1 MNSPIEPIALT
12 RNDCDK
18 FLTVAHNKG
27 LKTFTKPKALNLGI
41 QLTYVDTMKEIQSS
55 TTFENFTID
64 AARIHH
70 FDPNDFIEEHIDDAY
85 DGDVYIC
92 RLDPSKDKRLTIKGK
107 HIQEG
112 QGHFTLVP
120 KGYSS

>member
-1 MNSPIEPIALT
+1 MS
-12 RNDCDK
+12 
-18 FLTVAHNKG
+18 
-27 LKTFTKPKALNLGI
+27 
-41 QLTYVDTMKEIQSS
+41 YVDMMKEIQAS
-55 TTFENFTID
+55 TTFENFTVD

-107 HIQEG
+107 HIQEE
-112 QGHFTLVP
+112 QGHFTLVH
-120 KGYSS
+120 KGTLHSVTEGNDNRISLYLGKTTLNTYRNTSI